1 MSRIYL
7 GIHWIFDATNGIAQG
22 DKIANFDFN
31 HILQPIKH
39 GMPAGSGDSTLA
51 AYLQTM
57 VTMQF
62 MGQSDHVNRQV
73 VMLNQSDA
81 GHSTVYTA
89 TSLAPLFP
97 IPGVPGSFK
106 KHSQVVYSV
115 DQSVS
120 PNTAIIDHLLAHS

>member
-1 MSRIYL
+1 MLLAYEHASFLSVVSPPGAAR
-7 GIHWIFDATNGIAQG
+7 
-22 DKIANFDFN
+22 DKIADFDFN

-39 GMPAGSGDSTLA
+39 GMPAGNGNSTLA

-57 VTMQF
+57 VTMQM

-73 VMLNQSDA
+73 VMLSSSDT
-81 GHSTVYTA
+81 GHATVYTA

-97 IPGVPGSFK
+97 IPGVPSSLK

-120 PNTAIIDHLLAHS
+120 PSTAIIDHLLAHS